1 MLRNSASN
9 LNRPFPVVVQSYARK
24 LVTAWS
30 GGGLKLL
37 DPVLEG
43 NPLDDLWQA
52 ICPVE
57 LSPFYLR

>member
-1 MLRNSASN
+1 M
-9 LNRPFPVVVQSYARK
+9 VVQSYARK